1 MENAS
6 KALLIAAAILIV
18 IVLIAFGVSVLDS
31 SGDVSSQAISTG
43 EAISEQAGQASNSA
57 NNVIQG
63 LNSWLK

>member
-6 KALLIAAAILIV
+6 IALLIAAAVLIV

-43 EAISEQAGQASNSA
+43 EEER
-57 NNVIQG
+57 
-63 LNSWLK
+63 